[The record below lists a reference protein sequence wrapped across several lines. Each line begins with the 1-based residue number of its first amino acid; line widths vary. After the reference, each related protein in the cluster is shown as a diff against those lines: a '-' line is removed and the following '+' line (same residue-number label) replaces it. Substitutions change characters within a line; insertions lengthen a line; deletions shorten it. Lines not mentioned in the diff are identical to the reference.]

1 MVARRVQ
8 SRHVL
13 LHLPPVPQR
22 PSNSECGP
30 AVLHSILSYFHAGGT
45 YRETVKACKPHPAY
59 GTSPERLADVAQRY
73 GLDATIEENLELNE
87 VAEHLQAGRPVI
99 TATSLYGGH
108 YVAPVGMTS
117 RTVFL
122 RDPMID
128 AHLAYLPRW
137 DFLHHWHDTDRHGKV
152 RRRLGI
158 ILRHR
163 TRKSLRA
170 VRVP

>member
-99 TATSLYGGH
+99 TATALYGGH

-117 RTVFL
+117 RTVYV
-122 RDPMID
+122 RDPLQD
-128 AHLAYLPRW
+128 TCLAYLPRW
-137 DFLHHWHDTDRHGKV
+137 DFLHHWHDTDRCGKV

-158 ILRHR
+158 ILRHKA
-163 TRKSLRA
+163 RKSLRA